1 MLLSID
7 VSWLRAEGSL
17 RIMQPPRVAVIP
29 EVAAFADAAVAGGGV
44 LSDPADA
51 DAIVWSDPSDAEGLR
66 KVLATSPARWIQLPF
81 AGIERFVEA
90 GVITPDRT
98 WTCAKGIYG
107 PATAEHALALL
118 LTGARLLHE
127 HARRTS
133 WWPHD
138 RAIESR
144 RLAGRSV
151 LVVGTGGIGRALVR
165 MLEPLDARVVAVN
178 RSGTPMPGALLTGT
192 ADALPDLVPD
202 ADFIV
207 LAPALTPETRHLID
221 ASLLAHMRNDAWI
234 VNVGRGGLIDT
245 DALVEALRARTI
257 AGAGLD
263 VTDPEP
269 LPDGH
274 PLWSMDNVIIT
285 SHTANTARMAMPELA
300 QMIKENVSRSAR
312 GEELAGLVDPA
323 LGY

>member
-1 MLLSID
+1 MLVSID
-7 VSWLRAEGSL
+7 VSSLRAEGSL
-17 RIMQPPRVAVIP
+17 RIMQPPRIAVVP
-29 EVAAFADAAVAGGGV
+29 EVAAFADAAVSGGGV
-44 LSDPADA
+44 FSDSADA
-51 DAIVWSDPSDAEGLR
+51 DAIVWSDPTGAEGLR
-66 KVLATSPARWIQLPF
+66 NVLATSPARWIQLPF
-81 AGIERFVEA
+81 AGIERFFEA

-127 HARRTS
+127 HARRTT
-133 WWPHD
+133 WWPRE
-138 RAIESR
+138 RANDAR
-144 RLAGRSV
+144 RLAGRTV
-151 LVVGTGGIGRALVR
+151 LIVGTGGIGRALAA
-165 MLEPLDARVVAVN
+165 MLAPLDARVIAVN
-178 RSGTPMPGALLTGT
+178 RSGEPMRGAVLTGT
-192 ADALPDLVPD
+192 SDALTDLIPD

-207 LAPALTPETRHLID
+207 LAPALTPETRHMVDATLI
-221 ASLLAHMRNDAWI
+221 AHMRPDAWI

-245 DALVEALRARTI
+245 DALVDALRTAAI

-274 PLWSMDNVIIT
+274 PLWGMNNVIIT

-300 QMIKENVSRSAR
+300 ELIKENVGRFAR

>member
-1 MLLSID
+1 MS
-7 VSWLRAEGSL
+7 E
-17 RIMQPPRVAVIP
+17 PRVAVVP
-29 EVAAFADAAVAGGGV
+29 EVPLFVDAAAEGGGV
-44 LSDPADA
+44 SSTPAEA
-51 DAIVWSDPSDAEGLR
+51 DAIVWSNPVDAEGLR
-66 KVLATSPARWIQLPF
+66 ALLQTSRARWIQLPF
-81 AGIERFVEA
+81 AGIERFFDA

-118 LTGARLLHE
+118 LAGARLLHE

-133 WWPHD
+133 WWPPE
-138 RAIESR
+138 RLNESR
-144 RLAGRSV
+144 RLAGTTV
-151 LVVGTGGIGRALVR
+151 LIVGTGGIGQALAR
-165 MLEPLDARVVAVN
+165 MLEPLDAKVIAVN
-178 RSGTPMPGALLTGT
+178 RSGNPMHGAVLTGT
-192 ADALPDLVPD
+192 TDALPDLVPD

-207 LAPALTPETRHLID
+207 LAPALTPETHHLID
-221 ASLLAHMRNDAWI
+221 ATLLSHMKTDAWI

-269 LPDGH
+269 LPEGH
-274 PLWSMDNVIIT
+274 PLWSIDNVIIT

-300 QMIKENVSRSAR
+300 AMIKENVVRFAR
-312 GEELAGLVDPA
+312 GDELIGLVDPA

>member
-1 MLLSID
+1 MCRRA
-7 VSWLRAEGSL
+7 LRKVASAA
-17 RIMQPPRVAVIP
+17 MQAPRVAVVP
-29 EVAAFADAAVAGGGV
+29 DVPMFAAAVVEGGGAIA
-44 LSDPADA
+44 DPAEA
-51 DAIVWSDPSDAEGLR
+51 DAIVWADPTDAEGLR
-66 KVLATSPARWIQLPF
+66 ALLATSPARWVQLPF

-90 GVITPDRT
+90 GLITPDRT

-144 RLAGRSV
+144 RSAGRTV
-151 LVVGTGGIGRALVR
+151 LVVGTGGIGRALAR

-234 VNVGRGGLIDT
+234 VNVGRGGLIDP
-245 DALVEALRARTI
+245 DAPVEALRARTI
-257 AGAGLD
+257 AGAGPH
-263 VTDPEP
+263 VTAPEP
-269 LPDGH
+269 LPAGP
-274 PLWSMDNVIIT
+274 PL
-285 SHTANTARMAMPELA
+285 R
-300 QMIKENVSRSAR
+300 
-312 GEELAGLVDPA
+312 
-323 LGY
+323 

>member
-81 AGIERFVEA
+81 AGIERFFEA

-144 RLAGRSV
+144 RLAGRIHPKR
-151 LVVGTGGIGRALVR
+151 VGGYVMA
-165 MLEPLDARVVAVN
+165 
-178 RSGTPMPGALLTGT
+178 GAPQ
-192 ADALPDLVPD
+192 A
-202 ADFIV
+202 
-207 LAPALTPETRHLID
+207 
-221 ASLLAHMRNDAWI
+221 
-234 VNVGRGGLIDT
+234 
-245 DALVEALRARTI
+245 ARTRR
-257 AGAGLD
+257 A
-263 VTDPEP
+263 PP
-269 LPDGH
+269 
-274 PLWSMDNVIIT
+274 
-285 SHTANTARMAMPELA
+285 
-300 QMIKENVSRSAR
+300 
-312 GEELAGLVDPA
+312 
-323 LGY
+323 

>member
-1 MLLSID
+1 MCGDLVWKVASP
-7 VSWLRAEGSL
+7 A
-17 RIMQPPRVAVIP
+17 MQPRVAVAP
-29 EVAAFADAAVAGGGV
+29 DVAIFVDAAVAGGADM
-44 LSDPADA
+44 SDPQRA
-51 DAIVWSDPSDAEGLR
+51 DAIVWSNPVDAEALR
-66 KVLATSPARWIQLPF
+66 ALLATSPARWIQLPF
-81 AGIERFVEA
+81 AGIERFFEA

-118 LTGARLLHE
+118 LAGARLLHE

-133 WWPHD
+133 WWPHE
-138 RAIESR
+138 RANEAH
-144 RLAGRSV
+144 RLAGRTV
-151 LVVGTGGIGRALVR
+151 LIVGTGGIGRALAR
-165 MLEPLDARVVAVN
+165 MLQPLEARIVAVN
-178 RSGTPMPGALLTGT
+178 RSGTPMPGAVLTGT

-207 LAPALTPETRHLID
+207 LAPALTPATRHLVD
-221 ASLLAHMRNDAWI
+221 APLLSHMKPDAWI
-234 VNVGRGGLIDT
+234 VNVGRGCLIET
-245 DALVEALRARTI
+245 DALVEALRAHRI

-263 VTDPEP
+263 VTHPEP

-300 QMIKENVSRSAR
+300 AMITENVARFAR
-312 GEELAGLVDPA
+312 GEELIGLVDPA

>member
-1 MLLSID
+1 MP
-7 VSWLRAEGSL
+7 A
-17 RIMQPPRVAVIP
+17 PRVAVVP
-29 EVAAFADAAVAGGGV
+29 EVPLFADAAAEGGGV
-44 LSDPADA
+44 PSTPDQA
-51 DAIVWSDPSDAEGLR
+51 DAIVWSNPVDAEGLR
-66 KVLATSPARWIQLPF
+66 ALLQTSPARWIQLPF
-81 AGIERFVEA
+81 AGIERFFEA

-118 LTGARLLHE
+118 LAGARLLHE

-133 WWPHD
+133 WWPPE
-138 RAIESR
+138 RLNESR
-144 RLAGRSV
+144 RLAGTTV
-151 LVVGTGGIGRALVR
+151 LIVGTGGIGQALAK
-165 MLEPLDARVVAVN
+165 MLGPLDARIIAVN
-178 RSGTPMPGALLTGT
+178 RSGAPMHGAALTGT
-192 ADALPDLVPD
+192 ADALPDLAPD

-207 LAPALTPETRHLID
+207 LAPAHTAETHHLID
-221 ASLLAHMRNDAWI
+221 ASLIKHMKSGAWI

-245 DALVEALRARTI
+245 DALVEALSARTI

-269 LPDGH
+269 LPEGH

-285 SHTANTARMAMPELA
+285 SHTANTVRMAMPELA
-300 QMIKENVSRSAR
+300 AMIKENVARFAR
-312 GEELAGLVDPA
+312 GDELIGLVDPA

>member
-1 MLLSID
+1 MCPCAARKVAS
-7 VSWLRAEGSL
+7 SA
-17 RIMQPPRVAVIP
+17 MQPPRVAVVPEIP
-29 EVAAFADAAVAGGGV
+29 MFTQAVVEGGGV
-44 LSDPADA
+44 LSDPDQA
-51 DAIVWSDPSDAEGLR
+51 DAIVWSNPSDAEGLR
-66 KVLATSPARWIQLPF
+66 ALLATSPARWLQLPF

-118 LTGARLLHE
+118 LCGARLLHE

-133 WWPHD
+133 WWPPERMND
-138 RAIESR
+138 AR
-144 RLAGRSV
+144 RLAGRTV
-151 LVVGTGGIGRALVR
+151 LIVGTGGIGRALAR
-165 MLEPLDARVVAVN
+165 MLEPLDANVVAVN
-178 RSGTPMPGALLTGT
+178 RTGKPMPGATRTGKT
-192 ADALPDLVPD
+192 EELPELVSD
-202 ADFIV
+202 ADFIA
-207 LAPALTPETRHLID
+207 LAPALTPETRHLLD
-221 ASLLAHMRNDAWI
+221 AKMFARMKPEVWI

-245 DALVEALRARTI
+245 TALVDALRASAI

-269 LPDGH
+269 LPDDH

-285 SHTANTARMAMPELA
+285 SHTANTFRMAMPELA
-300 QMIKENVSRSAR
+300 SMIKENVARFAR
-312 GEELAGLVDPA
+312 GEQLDGLVDPV

>member
-1 MLLSID
+1 MLVSID
-7 VSWLRAEGSL
+7 VSSLRAEGSL
-17 RIMQPPRVAVIP
+17 RIMQPPRVAVVP

-44 LSDPADA
+44 LSDPAGA

-107 PATAEHALALL
+107 PATAEHALA
-118 LTGARLLHE
+118 
-127 HARRTS
+127 
-133 WWPHD
+133 
-138 RAIESR
+138 
-144 RLAGRSV
+144 
-151 LVVGTGGIGRALVR
+151 R

-192 ADALPDLVPD
+192 ADTLPDLVPD

-221 ASLLAHMRNDAWI
+221 ASLLAHMRSDAWI

-300 QMIKENVSRSAR
+300 QMIKENVGRSAR
-312 GEELAGLVDPA
+312 GEELIGLVDPA

>member
-1 MLLSID
+1 
-7 VSWLRAEGSL
+7 V
-17 RIMQPPRVAVIP
+17 
-29 EVAAFADAAVAGGGV
+29 FADAAVDGGAA
-44 LSDPADA
+44 LSAPDEA
-51 DAIVWSDPSDAEGLR
+51 DAIVWSNPVDAEGLR
-66 KVLATSPARWIQLPF
+66 ELLQTSKARWIQLPF
-81 AGIERFVEA
+81 AGIERFFDS
-90 GVITPDRT
+90 GLITADRT

-118 LTGARLLHE
+118 LAGARLLHE

-133 WWPHD
+133 WWPPE
-138 RAIESR
+138 RINESR
-144 RLAGRSV
+144 RLAGATV
-151 LVVGTGGIGRALVR
+151 LIVGTGGIGQALAQ
-165 MLEPLDARVVAVN
+165 MLEPLGARVIAVN
-178 RSGTPMPGALLTGT
+178 RSGKPMHGAVLTGT
-192 ADALPDLVPD
+192 TDALPDLVPD

-207 LAPALTPETRHLID
+207 LAPALTPETHHLID
-221 ASLLAHMRNDAWI
+221 ARLLTHMKSDAWI

-245 DALVEALRARTI
+245 DALVDALHARTI

-300 QMIKENVSRSAR
+300 AMITENVARFAR
-312 GEELAGLVDPA
+312 GDELIGLVDPS

>member
-1 MLLSID
+1 MP
-7 VSWLRAEGSL
+7 A
-17 RIMQPPRVAVIP
+17 PRVAVVP
-29 EVAAFADAAVAGGGV
+29 EVPLFADAAVDGGAA
-44 LSDPADA
+44 SSAADEA
-51 DAIVWSDPSDAEGLR
+51 DAIVWSNPVDAEGLR
-66 KVLATSPARWIQLPF
+66 ALLETSPARWIQLPF
-81 AGIERFVEA
+81 AGIERFFDA

-118 LTGARLLHE
+118 LAGARLLHE

-133 WWPHD
+133 WWPPE
-138 RAIESR
+138 RINESR
-144 RLAGRSV
+144 RLAGTTV
-151 LVVGTGGIGRALVR
+151 LIVGTGGIGQSLAR
-165 MLEPLDARVVAVN
+165 MLEPLDAKIIAVN
-178 RSGTPMPGALLTGT
+178 RSGKPMHGAVLTGT
-192 ADALPDLVPD
+192 TDALPDLVPD
-202 ADFIV
+202 ADFIA
-207 LAPALTPETRHLID
+207 LAPALTPETHHLID
-221 ASLLAHMRNDAWI
+221 AKLLAHMKSDAWI

-245 DALVEALRARTI
+245 DALVDALRARTI

-274 PLWSMDNVIIT
+274 PLWTMDNIIIT

-300 QMIKENVSRSAR
+300 AMIKENVARFAR
-312 GEELAGLVDPA
+312 GDELIGLVDPT